1 VIAMTE
7 YPAVA
12 TRAEP
17 AAALLRMLRVGVALC
32 FLGHGAFGLMTK
44 AAWVPYFTVAGV
56 PETGAWR
63 LMPWIG
69 AMDVTVACLV
79 LLWPCRALFVWAA
92 GWATWT
98 ALLRPMAGQGW
109 PEFFER
115 AGNYGVPLAVLVII
129 GLRGPWLARLPAV
142 RLEMSAAVRR
152 RLIRVLQLVLASLL
166 AGHAACALVL
176 QKPALA
182 HLYEVFGPSD
192 SVRVMLAAGW
202 FEAVLAFAVLI
213 VRVPALLVFACLWK
227 LTTESL
233 FLTSGTPAPIFE
245 IIERGGSYIVPLAL
259 AYLLTR
265 STAVAPFRHPQPC

>member
-12 TRAEP
+12 GRAEP

-32 FLGHGAFGLMTK
+32 FFGHGAFGLMTK
-44 AAWVPYFTVAGV
+44 AAWVPYFIAVGM
-56 PETGAWR
+56 PEAVAWR

-69 AMDVTVACLV
+69 AVDMTVAGLA
-79 LLWPCRALFVWAA
+79 LLWPCRALFSWAA
-92 GWATWT
+92 AWATWT
-98 ALLRPMAGQGW
+98 ALLRPLAGQGW

-115 AGNYGVPLAVLVII
+115 AGNYGVPLAVLVIV
-129 GLRGPWLARLPAV
+129 GLRGPWFVRLPAAWP
-142 RLEMSAAVRR
+142 EMSAMVRR
-152 RLIRVLQLVLASLL
+152 RLIRVLRLALASLL

-182 HLYEVFGPSD
+182 QHYEVFGPSD
-192 SVRVMLAAGW
+192 SVRVMLAVGW
-202 FEAVLAFAVLI
+202 FEAVLAFAMLV
-213 VRVPALLVFACLWK
+213 VRAPALLVFACLWK
-227 LTTESL
+227 LATESL
-233 FLTSGTPAPIFE
+233 FLTSGAPAPFFE

-265 STAVAPFRHPQPC
+265 STAVAPFHPPQPA